1 VAVWK
6 ETVPAEKP
14 RRTTAKETA
23 MSLPK
28 ATEKRMLTEDEF
40 DVVQKTHYPA
50 LSALTREDLGETVR
64 RIRTFRNKARDIAH
78 QQRREM
84 RGKGAPRGA
93 RPAQDNTGTS
103 IKKQIFANALKRA
116 NRALERL
123 EAAEDKPNQVVL
135 ARRALAMKRA
145 NRKQHQPDPGRTAHG
160 SAQPNPSQRRTVDTD
175 PREIGRVS
183 DFVQRAQVHRDR

>member
-1 VAVWK
+1 MS
-6 ETVPAEKP
+6 VP
-14 RRTTAKETA
+14 RN
-23 MSLPK
+23 
-28 ATEKRMLTEDEF
+28 TEKRMLTEAEF
-40 DVVQKTHYPA
+40 DAVEKTHYPTLGA
-50 LSALTREDLGETVR
+50 LGKEELAEIVR
-64 RIRTFRNKARDIAH
+64 RIRAYRNKARDIAH

-93 RPAQDNTGTS
+93 SPAQDNTGTS

-123 EAAEDKPNQVVL
+123 KSAEGKPSQAVL

-145 NRKQHQPDPGRTAHG
+145 NMKRHQPDPGRTAHG
-160 SAQPNPSQRRTVDTD
+160 SAQPKPSQRRTVEAD

-183 DFVQRAQVHRDR
+183 DFVQRAQARRDG

>member
-1 VAVWK
+1 MS
-6 ETVPAEKP
+6 VPKD
-14 RRTTAKETA
+14 
-23 MSLPK
+23 
-28 ATEKRMLTEDEF
+28 TEKKMLTEAEF

-50 LSALTREDLGETVR
+50 LAALSKEEIAEIVR
-64 RIRTFRNKARDIAH
+64 RIRTYRNKARDIAH

-103 IKKQIFANALKRA
+103 IKKQIFAHALKRV
-116 NRALERL
+116 NRALERR
-123 EAAEDKPNQVVL
+123 EAAENKPNQAVL

-160 SAQPNPSQRRTVDTD
+160 SAQPTPSRRATVEVD

-183 DFVQRAQVHRDR
+183 DFVQRAQARRDG

>member
-1 VAVWK
+1 
-6 ETVPAEKP
+6 
-14 RRTTAKETA
+14 

-28 ATEKRMLTEDEF
+28 ATEKKMLTEDEF
-40 DVVQKTHYPA
+40 EVVQKTHYPA
-50 LSALTREDLGETVR
+50 LGALTKEDLGETVR
-64 RIRTFRNKARDIAH
+64 RIRNYRNKARDTAH

-116 NRALERL
+116 NRALDRL
-123 EAAEDKPNQVVL
+123 QSAEDKPNQAVL

-145 NRKQHQPDPGRTAHG
+145 NRKQHQPDPGRTVHG
-160 SAQPNPSQRRTVDTD
+160 SAQPNPSQRRTVEVH

-183 DFVQRAQVHRDR
+183 DFVQRGQAQRDG

>member
-1 VAVWK
+1 
-6 ETVPAEKP
+6 
-14 RRTTAKETA
+14 

-28 ATEKRMLTEDEF
+28 ATEKKLLTEDEF
-40 DVVQKTHYPA
+40 ETVEKTHYPA
-50 LSALTREDLGETVR
+50 LGALTREDLSETVR
-64 RIRTFRNKARDIAH
+64 RIRNFRNKARDTAH

-84 RGKGAPRGA
+84 RGKSAPRGA

-116 NRALERL
+116 NRALGRL
-123 EAAEDKPNQVVL
+123 DSAEDKPNQAVL

-145 NRKQHQPDPGRTAHG
+145 NRKRHHPDSGRTAHE
-160 SAQPNPSQRRTVDTD
+160 SPQPNPSERRTVETD

-183 DFVQRAQVHRDR
+183 DFVQKAQARRDA